1 MERKKW
7 TPKVEIT
14 EEVLKFREKR
24 KWQLALRRYVLEK
37 NLSPT
42 YAIYFGLSIE
52 EFRNWIEIQFTDALN
67 WENFGSAWQF
77 NHVVPVAY
85 FDFSTEEDLLLCWNF
100 INIRVEK
107 IEMIKT
113 PGNGIDIIAANSY
126 FNRLYSRTNYYL
138 CLKMTEKINS
148 IEAANMVDESVIESF
163 IIQHRDQLDVI
174 TTLNME
180 EFNRLNTGISLND
193 ILMEREIIKKFG

>member
-37 NLSPT
+37 NLSPG
-42 YAIYFGLSIE
+42 YAIYFGLSIDQ
-52 EFRNWIEIQFTDALN
+52 FRNWIEIQFTDALN

-77 NHVVPVAY
+77 DHIVPVAY
-85 FDFSTEEDLLLCWNF
+85 FDFSIEEDLLLCWNF
-100 INIRVEK
+100 INIRVEI
-107 IEMIKT
+107 IEMNKT
-113 PGNGIDIIAANSY
+113 AGKGIDVIAAKSY
-126 FNRLYSRTNYYL
+126 FNRLYSRTNYSF
-138 CLKMTEKINS
+138 CLKMIEKIKS
-148 IEAANMVDESVIESF
+148 IEAENMVEESVIENF
-163 IIQHRDQLDVI
+163 IIRHKDQLDVI
-174 TTLNME
+174 TTLNKE
-180 EFNRLNTGISLND
+180 EFNSLNTGMSLND

>member
-37 NLSPT
+37 NPSPT

-52 EFRNWIEIQFTDALN
+52 GFRNWIEIQFTDALN
-67 WENFGSAWQF
+67 WENFGLAWQF

-85 FDFSTEEDLLLCWNF
+85 FDFSIEEDLLLCWNF

-180 EFNRLNTGISLND
+180 EFNRLNTGMSLND